1 MRKCLCALFSALF
14 SGCAAAPAG
23 IAPVNGFDLGRYLGV
38 WHEVARLD
46 HSFERGLTDVTAEY
60 SLLPGGGVKVV
71 NRGFS
76 RAKNKWKEAVGRAY
90 FTGDSGTGQ
99 LKVSF
104 FRPFYGGYNIIDLD
118 KEGYS
123 YSLVCG
129 PDRSYLWILARGG
142 DLPPETLKR
151 LTEKAAALGFKTGA
165 LIFPGQK

>member
-1 MRKCLCALFSALF
+1 M
-14 SGCAAAPAG
+14 
-23 IAPVNGFDLGRYLGV
+23 
-38 WHEVARLD
+38 
-46 HSFERGLTDVTAEY
+46 
-60 SLLPGGGVKVV
+60 